1 MEEIMVDTLR
11 RILMYAEKG
20 EYADLMEFATD
31 RMDFFEQDQRTL
43 IMYGLMGCLEHNEF
57 DGDVYDLFDMMRRN
71 GLTFA
76 KSEIYEDY
84 EDEDDE

>member
-1 MEEIMVDTLR
+1 MERIMVDTLR
-11 RILMYAEKG
+11 KILMYAEKG

-43 IMYGLMGCLEHNEF
+43 IMYGLMSCLEDNEF
-57 DGDVYDLFDMMRRN
+57 DGDVYDLFDMMRRYD
-71 GLTFA
+71 LTFA

-84 EDEDDE
+84 EDEDEE